1 MYLVIVL
8 VSRIQKNG
16 SGKNNFSNRKGQ
28 VASANQNDW
37 TGQSRPFSKVVLN
50 IPVGL
55 HQNGLFYFISTQSF
69 WNFGLLDGK
78 RPY

>member
-16 SGKNNFSNRKGQ
+16 TGNNNFSNRKGQ
-28 VASANQNDW
+28 VDPANQNDW
-37 TGQSRPFSKVVLN
+37 TGQSTPSSKVVLN

-55 HQNGLFYFISTQSF
+55 HQNGLFYFIPSQSF

-78 RPY
+78 RP